1 MDDEFF
7 IPQLVKHIGGK
18 KVMWSFVFNGRRCV
32 LTTHQLM
39 TQSEFRKTVMEKST
53 VSRQGAPRSTLRGY
67 IGNLMRNCVE
77 QENAGPD

>member
-39 TQSEFRKTVMEKST
+39 TQSEFRKTVMEK
-53 VSRQGAPRSTLRGY
+53 VHRFPPRRAPVNFERLYRQLDAQLR
-67 IGNLMRNCVE
+67 RTRKRR
-77 QENAGPD
+77 A